1 MLSKLCD
8 IRLTHSLQSQSSPQP
23 GIHTFPAYQPPCLAS
38 KSLTSQIDSIIE
50 PLAFL
55 SSVLNLL
62 YSHRPGVVLNTL
74 LEVLIRGY
82 ND

>member
-8 IRLTHSLQSQSSPQP
+8 IRRTHSLQSQSFPQP
-23 GIHTFPAYQPPCLAS
+23 GIHIFPAYQPPCLAS

-50 PLAFL
+50 SLAFL

-62 YSHRPGVVLNTL
+62 L
-74 LEVLIRGY
+74 LTQAWCGTKHPFRGSI
-82 ND
+82 